1 MSVILESAFVDTR
14 TDPTVVPSGNEKY
27 LKTGVVQPMN
37 ARSFCEIPKRQW
49 PPAEGAV
56 SLSKTTQ
63 LLARP
68 RQGQQLVRAEPAD
81 ARERLR
87 VVVRAAPGR
96 ERQRVLPGACGPSCH
111 RQAVGPPSTA
121 GGGAARCASP
131 HGRNRPFAGGG
142 AARCASSHGR
152 SRPFAGDWRR
162 HVRVGRHRPRR
173 LLAPLSAADRSRVR
187 PSHLCARR
195 RRATA
200 CPISIVWIRARAL
213 QLARTYREPQW
224 TTM

>member
-1 MSVILESAFVDTR
+1 
-14 TDPTVVPSGNEKY
+14 
-27 LKTGVVQPMN
+27 MN
-37 ARSFCEIPKRQW
+37 ARSRRKIPKRQW

-56 SLSKTTQ
+56 SLSKTTL

-68 RQGQQLVRAEPAD
+68 RQGQQLVGAKPAA

-87 VVVRAAPGR
+87 VIVRAAPGR
-96 ERQRVLPGACGPSCH
+96 ERQRVLPGACGSSSH
-111 RQAVGPPSTA
+111 WRAVGPSGTA

-131 HGRNRPFAGGG
+131 
-142 AARCASSHGR
+142 HGR

-162 HVRVGRHRPRR
+162 HVRVGQHRPRR

-187 PSHLCARR
+187 LSHLCAPRP
-195 RRATA
+195 RATA
-200 CPISIVWIRARAL
+200 CPDSFFWIRARAL
-213 QLARTYREPQW
+213 QLARTYRDTQW